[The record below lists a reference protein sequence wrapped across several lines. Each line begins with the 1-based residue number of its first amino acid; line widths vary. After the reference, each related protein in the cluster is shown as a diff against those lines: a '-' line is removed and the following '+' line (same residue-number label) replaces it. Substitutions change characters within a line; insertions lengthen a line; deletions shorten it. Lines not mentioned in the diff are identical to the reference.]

1 MAKDNFD
8 TAVEESFNSEDIK
21 SIENV
26 SVGSVGSVTSDVVY
40 LTLCYEDTD
49 FVRRYKFNNVASSA
63 LSSVA
68 DNVRA
73 YNANIPA
80 ADKAI
85 FISDDGNHMVSI
97 AGATIERTITDYLS
111 KR

>member
-1 MAKDNFD
+1 MANDNFD
-8 TAVEESFNSEDIK
+8 SAIEDFANMEGIS

-40 LTLCYEDTD
+40 LTLCYENTD
-49 FVRRYKFNNVASSA
+49 FVRRYKFNDVSSSA
-63 LSSVA
+63 LSSIA

-85 FISDDGNHMVSI
+85 FISDEGDSMVSI
-97 AGATIERTITDYLS
+97 AGATIERTITDYLI